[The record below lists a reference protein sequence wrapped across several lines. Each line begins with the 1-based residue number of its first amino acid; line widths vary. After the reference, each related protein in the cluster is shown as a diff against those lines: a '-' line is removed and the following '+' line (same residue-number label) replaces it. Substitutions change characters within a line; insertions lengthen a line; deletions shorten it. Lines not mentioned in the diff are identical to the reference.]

1 MFVLAT
7 DLNYIKNIVI
17 VSLELLCSLSRCV
30 FRMLRANT
38 LPLR

>member
-7 DLNYIKNIVI
+7 DLNYIKIVI